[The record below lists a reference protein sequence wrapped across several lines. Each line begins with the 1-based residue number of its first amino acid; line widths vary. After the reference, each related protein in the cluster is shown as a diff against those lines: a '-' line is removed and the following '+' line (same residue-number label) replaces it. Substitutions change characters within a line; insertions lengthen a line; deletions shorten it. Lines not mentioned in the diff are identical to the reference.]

1 MKKKKAFHMDHFKK
15 SDSVFKVPEGYFES
29 LEDRMG
35 HIIDFDGFNKEPSIE
50 KNKEH
55 GSTLMK
61 MIGKEPGFKVPEGYF
76 ERAGSQVP
84 FQKEQ
89 KVIPFKKQFISILSI
104 AAAASILL
112 FFGLNNI
119 NSELDQINRL
129 EFQDEEFA
137 SWIESDLVDLNSY
150 EIAEAFSDIELDH
163 SLYNQEGIDEYLN
176 TLDIEN
182 LILDNN

>member
-15 SDSVFKVPEGYFES
+15 SDSVFKVPKGYFES
-29 LEDRMG
+29 LEDRMD
-35 HIIDFDGFNKEPSIE
+35 HIIDFDGFSEEPSIE

-55 GSTLMK
+55 GSTLK
-61 MIGKEPGFKVPEGYF
+61 EMIGKEPGFKVPEGYF
-76 ERAGSQVP
+76 EGAGSQIP

-89 KVIPFKKQFISILSI
+89 KVIPFKKQFIRNLSL
-104 AAAASILL
+104 AAAASVLL

-119 NSELDQINRL
+119 NSKFDQRNQL
-129 EFQDEEFA
+129 EFQDEEFGI
-137 SWIESDLVDLNSY
+137 WIESDLVDLNSY

-163 SLYNQEGIDEYLN
+163 SLYNQEGMDEYLN